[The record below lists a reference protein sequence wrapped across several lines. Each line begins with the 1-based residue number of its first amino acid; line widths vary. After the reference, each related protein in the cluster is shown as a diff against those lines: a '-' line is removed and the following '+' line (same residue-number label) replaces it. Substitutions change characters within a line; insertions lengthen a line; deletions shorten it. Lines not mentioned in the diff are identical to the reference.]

1 MRLADLVAE
10 LEVVALEGDVDVDVA
25 ALTHDSRRAVPGSLF
40 CCVPGR
46 RSDGH
51 RHAPEAVARG
61 AVALLVE
68 RHVELDV
75 PQVLVGD
82 ARVQMGRAASAFW
95 GHPSRRLRVVGVTGT
110 NGKTTT
116 TWLLRAV
123 LETAGLPTGVI
134 GTLGG
139 ARTTPEAPDLQAELS
154 RLADDGAAAVAME
167 VSSHAL
173 ALSRVEGTRFDVAV
187 FTNLGHDHLDF
198 HESMEQYFSV
208 KARLFEPELTSAAVV
223 NLDDPHGRLLLEA
236 CRVPTRGYSLSD
248 VRHVEVGLVAS
259 ACTWRRRRM
268 RIPFGGVANLS
279 NALAAATAAVELGV
293 GEDAVIEGLGS
304 APPIPGRYQVI
315 DAGQPFT
322 VVVDYA
328 HTPDALRQLLT
339 AARAATEGRLTVV
352 FGCGGDRDVEKRPL
366 MGRVAATLAHTVVVT
381 SDNPRHDD
389 PSAIASQV
397 VAGADGPATVEVELD
412 RRAAIRFALA
422 SAQPGDAVL
431 VAGKGHETTQTIGSR
446 TVPFDDRDVVRD
458 ELASLGLAV
467 GERS

>member
-1 MRLADLVAE
+1 MRLADLAAE
-10 LEVVALEGDVDVDVA
+10 LEVVTLEGDLDVDVTS
-25 ALTHDSRRAVPGSLF
+25 LTHDSRRAAPGALF

-46 RSDGH
+46 RADGH
-51 RHAPEAVARG
+51 RHATEAVARG
-61 AVALLVE
+61 AVALLAE
-68 RHVELDV
+68 RHVDVDV

-82 ARVQMGRAASAFW
+82 ARVQMGRAAAAFW

-116 TWLLRAV
+116 TWMLRAV
-123 LETAGLPTGVI
+123 LEAAGLPTGVI

-139 ARTTPEAPDLQAELS
+139 ARTTPEAPDLQAELA
-154 RLADDGAAAVAME
+154 RLADGGAAAVAME

-173 ALSRVEGTRFDVAV
+173 ALSRVEGTRFDVTV

-198 HESMEQYFSV
+198 HESMEQYFAV

-248 VRHVEVGLVAS
+248 VGDVEVGLVAS
-259 ACTWRRRRM
+259 ACTWRGRRM
-268 RIPFGGVANLS
+268 RLPFGGVANLS

-293 GEDAVIEGLGS
+293 EEDAVIEGLRS
-304 APPIPGRYQVI
+304 APPIPGRYEVV

-339 AARAATEGRLTVV
+339 AARAGTEGRLTVV

-366 MGRVAATLAHTVVVT
+366 MGRVAATLADAVVVT

-389 PSAIASQV
+389 PSAIAEQV
-397 VAGADGPATVEVELD
+397 VAGADGPATLEVELD
-412 RRAAIRFALA
+412 RRAAIRSALA

-431 VAGKGHETTQTIGSR
+431 VAGKGHETTQTVGTR
-446 TVPFDDRDVVRD
+446 TLPFDDRDVVRD
-458 ELASLGLAV
+458 ELASLGLAA
-467 GERS
+467 GERP

>member
-1 MRLADLVAE
+1 MRLADLAAE
-10 LEVVALEGDVDVDVA
+10 LEVVTLEGDLDVDVTS
-25 ALTHDSRRAVPGSLF
+25 LTHDSRRAAPGALF

-46 RSDGH
+46 RADGH
-51 RHAPEAVARG
+51 RHATEAVARG
-61 AVALLVE
+61 AVALLAE
-68 RHVELDV
+68 RHVDVDV

-82 ARVQMGRAASAFW
+82 ARVQMGRAAAAFW

-116 TWLLRAV
+116 TWMLRAV
-123 LETAGLPTGVI
+123 LEAAGLPTGVI

-139 ARTTPEAPDLQAELS
+139 ARTTPEAPDLQAELA
-154 RLADDGAAAVAME
+154 RLADGGAAAVAME

-173 ALSRVEGTRFDVAV
+173 ALSRVEGTRFDVTV

-198 HESMEQYFSV
+198 HESLEQYFAV

-248 VRHVEVGLVAS
+248 VGDVEVGLVAS
-259 ACTWRRRRM
+259 ACTWRGRRM
-268 RIPFGGVANLS
+268 QIPFGGVANLS

-293 GEDAVIEGLGS
+293 EEDAVIEGLRS
-304 APPIPGRYQVI
+304 APPIPGRYEVI

-339 AARAATEGRLTVV
+339 AARAGTEGRLTVV

-366 MGRVAATLAHTVVVT
+366 MGRVAATLADAVVVT

-389 PSAIASQV
+389 PSAIAEQV
-397 VAGADGPATVEVELD
+397 VAGADGPAALEVELD
-412 RRAAIRFALA
+412 RRAAIRSALA

-431 VAGKGHETTQTIGSR
+431 VAGKGHETTQTVGTR
-446 TVPFDDRDVVRD
+446 TLPFDDRDVVRD
-458 ELASLGLAV
+458 ELASLGLAA
-467 GERS
+467 GERP